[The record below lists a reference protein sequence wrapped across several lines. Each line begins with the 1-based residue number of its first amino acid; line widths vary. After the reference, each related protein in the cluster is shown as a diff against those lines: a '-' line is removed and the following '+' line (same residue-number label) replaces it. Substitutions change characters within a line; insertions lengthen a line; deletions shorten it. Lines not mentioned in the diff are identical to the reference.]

1 MRYLEVRRHSWREP
15 PNQHL
20 SQKGVN
26 LARSLGDQLSRFDH
40 IVTSPLP
47 RCIQTAVAMGYAVDR
62 TINQL
67 AGDDGLGESF
77 PNMNS
82 LDWKLGYRVFS
93 EQLVALPLLTDF
105 VEKQAALWR
114 EVVQSVPEA
123 GQALLITHGGG
134 FLDGTAVHCLP
145 LADHDAWGKCSNC
158 CEGVRLSFSGGQFIS
173 AEILRVE

>member
-26 LARSLGDQLSRFDH
+26 LARSLGEQLGSFDQ

-47 RCIQTAVAMGYAVDR
+47 RCIQTAVAMGYAVNK
-62 TINQL
+62 TIRQL
-67 AGDDGLGESF
+67 AGADGLGESF
-77 PNMNS
+77 PNMGSIN
-82 LDWKLGYRVFS
+82 WKLGYSVFS

-105 VEKQAALWR
+105 VEKQAAVWR

-123 GQALLITHGGG
+123 GQALIITHGGG

-145 LADHDAWGKCSNC
+145 LADHHAWGEYSSC
-158 CEGVRLSFSGGQFIS
+158 CEGVRLSFSEGEFVS
-173 AEILRVE
+173 AEILRVK